1 MGRALNQFYSYFVKK
16 SFAHPPKRWLTV
28 FYELKVYPRK
38 TMNAP
43 KLLLLPLL
51 LLLVGQLPAQLTP
64 EGVWDG
70 FMTVGG
76 IYSDERLPM
85 QLYLTAKD
93 GNTYEG
99 RSYVQL
105 PDGSTLRMD
114 LEGRIFKDQSIELIE
129 VAFAGDAFNDVMPEF
144 NRQYQIIFQADLWDP
159 KMYGYWQEQ
168 TAETFGEKRRRG
180 KMTLTRRKVKGA

>member
-1 MGRALNQFYSYFVKK
+1 
-16 SFAHPPKRWLTV
+16 
-28 FYELKVYPRK
+28 
-38 TMNAP
+38 MNAP
-43 KLLLLPLL
+43 KLLLLTLL

-85 QLYLTAKD
+85 QLYLTAKE

-114 LEGRIFKDQSIELIE
+114 LVGRIFKDLSIELIE
-129 VAFAGDAFNDVMPEF
+129 VAFAGDAFNDVIPEF
-144 NRQYQIIFQADLWDP
+144 NRQYQIIYQADLWDP
-159 KMYGYWQEQ
+159 KLYGYWQEQ
-168 TAETFGEKRRRG
+168 TEETFGEKRRRG
-180 KMTLTRRKVKGA
+180 RMTLTRRKVKGA

>member
-1 MGRALNQFYSYFVKK
+1 
-16 SFAHPPKRWLTV
+16 
-28 FYELKVYPRK
+28 
-38 TMNAP
+38 MNAP

-85 QLYLTAKD
+85 QLYLTAKE

-114 LEGRIFKDQSIELIE
+114 LVGRIFKDQSIELIE
-129 VAFAGDAFNDVMPEF
+129 VAFAGDALNDIMPDF
-144 NRQYQIIFQADLWDP
+144 NRQYQIIYKADLWDP

-168 TAETFGEKRRRG
+168 TSETFGAKRRRG